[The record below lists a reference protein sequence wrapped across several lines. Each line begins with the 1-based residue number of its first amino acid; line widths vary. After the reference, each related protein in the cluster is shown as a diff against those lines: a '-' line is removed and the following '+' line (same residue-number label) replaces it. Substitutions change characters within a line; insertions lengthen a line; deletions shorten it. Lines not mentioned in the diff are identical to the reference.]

1 MFDKEREKEIF
12 NYRRIIFSKSQNAIE
27 LSPLREEQ
35 ANEIILMAQEKINEL
50 NNGKVILDY
59 TKQLQERVNKLVDL
73 LNNFIN
79 QYSEKEELFQEDMEI
94 LFLLHANYIKLLLE
108 LDVFDFT
115 ISENN
120 KKVIQENLHTPENIH
135 IYRGKDK
142 K

>member
-12 NYRRIIFSKSQNAIE
+12 NYRRIIFPKSQNAIE